1 MVTSTILGPDGQ
13 PIRTA
18 DLVEPQ
24 TSRSMQ
30 LRNEWQN
37 HPSRGLTPSR
47 LASILD
53 SAEQGD
59 LVAQC
64 ELYEDMEEKDGHLAS
79 EMLKRRGAIKQLE
92 WDIVPPTSPY
102 AKEKA
107 NANALKELLA
117 EIPDFDELIFDVTD
131 AIGKGYCCLEIEW
144 HQLDGLWLPKSVTHR
159 PQGWFHI
166 FRGYREEIRLRDGTA
181 DGEPLNPFG
190 WITHT
195 HKAKSGYLARSG
207 MFRVLVWP
215 YLFKNYSVADLA
227 EFLEIYGIPLRL
239 GKYPPGSSKGDKMTL
254 LRALAE
260 LGHNAA
266 GIVPAGMEL
275 EFHDPATGDPK
286 SFQAMIDWCEKTQSK
301 VILGGTLTS
310 QADGKSSTN
319 ALGNVH
325 NEVRKDLRDGDA
337 KQIAATLTR
346 DLIYPIAVLNGL
358 ADSLRRAPRLTFPV
372 EDTEDITAYATALP
386 ALVNVGFKI
395 PRKWA
400 QERLGVPEP
409 EADDEDLLA
418 AAKPPAPP
426 APVVIPAA
434 AAPQPGAAPAAD
446 VPPAPAGAPAPAPA
460 PAAAASARLGA
471 GPMDPPARMV
481 NLLDAAVSPAI
492 DGWLEQIRTLANNVD
507 SLAAL
512 RDGILQ
518 LVPDMSLDQYAQAM
532 QQGLAAAALAGRYE
546 ILQEAGGP

>member
-18 DLVEPQ
+18 DLAEPQ

-30 LRNEWQN
+30 LRNEWQG

-47 LASILD
+47 VASILE

-79 EMLKRRGAIKQLE
+79 EMLKRRGAIRQLE
-92 WDIVPPTSPY
+92 WDIVPPSSPY

-107 NANALKELLA
+107 NAKQVKELLA
-117 EIPDFDELIFDVTD
+117 EIPDFDEMIFNVTD
-131 AIGKGYCCLEIEW
+131 AIGKGYACLEIEW
-144 HQLDGLWLPKSVTHR
+144 HRLDGYWLPKTITHR
-159 PQGWFHI
+159 PQSWFHI
-166 FRGYREEIRLRDGTA
+166 YRGYREEVRLRNGTA

-227 EFLEIYGIPLRL
+227 EFLEIYGIPLRV
-239 GKYPPGSSKGDKMTL
+239 GKYPPGSSKQDKTTL

-266 GIVPAGMEL
+266 GIVPEGMTL

-310 QADGKSSTN
+310 QADGKTSTN
-319 ALGNVH
+319 ALGKVH
-325 NEVRKDLRDGDA
+325 DDVRKDLRDGDA

-358 ADSLRRAPRLTFPV
+358 ADSIRRGPRFTFPV
-372 EDTEDITAYATALP
+372 EETEDIETYSTALP
-386 ALVNVGFKI
+386 ALVNIGFKI

-409 EADDEDLLA
+409 EADDADLLV
-418 AAKPPAPP
+418 AAKPAAPAAPP
-426 APVVIPAA
+426 APAEPTAK
-434 AAPQPGAAPAAD
+434 
-446 VPPAPAGAPAPAPA
+446 VPPGT
-460 PAAAASARLGA
+460 AAASAQI
-471 GPMDPPARMV
+471 PTDPQDPPARMV
-481 NLLDAAVSPAI
+481 GQLDAAVSPAI
-492 DGWLEQIRTLANNVD
+492 GDWLAQIRALASRVD
-507 SLAAL
+507 SLDAL

-518 LVPDMSLDQYAQAM
+518 LVPDMSLEQYAEAM
-532 QQGLAAAALAGRYE
+532 AQGLAAAALAGRYE
-546 ILQEAGGP
+546 ILQEAGSL